1 MSDYYSDLDRIKK
14 AGHQHA
20 LDQMSNGTTEPVE
33 GLFSGEWADGLTGQD
48 AIDYAGIKECTF
60 SDLEDYEQT
69 DVMDAFEDGYNS
81 APWPE
86 QAREDVRPSNYSFHS
101 HDPRAEQD

>member
-1 MSDYYSDLDRIKK
+1 MSSYYNDLDRIKK

-20 LDQMSNGTTEPVE
+20 LDHMANGSTRPNE

-48 AIDYAGIKECTF
+48 ALDYAGIEECTF

-69 DVMDAFEDGYNS
+69 DVMDYFEDGYYS

-86 QAREDVRPSNYSFHS
+86 QD
-101 HDPRAEQD
+101 